1 MPGYM
6 MKDKKKKK
14 MYGYGGEIKK
24 KKMYAYG
31 GEIKKK
37 KNVAMYKN
45 GGLVPKFGNGGI
57 LTKAQKTLPKA
68 LQEEIK
74 KSKKNK
80 MG

>member
-1 MPGYM
+1 MPGYK
-6 MKDKKKKK
+6 MKDKKKMKMGTQ
-14 MYGYGGEIKK
+14 MYG
-24 KKMYAYG
+24 YG

>member
-14 MYGYGGEIKK
+14 MYG
-24 KKMYAYG
+24 YG

-68 LQEEIK
+68 
-74 KSKKNK
+74 
-80 MG
+80 

>member
-14 MYGYGGEIKK
+14 MYG
-24 KKMYAYG
+24 YG

-68 LQEEIK
+68 LQDEIK

-80 MG
+80 LG

>member
-24 KKMYAYG
+24 KK
-31 GEIKKK
+31 
-37 KNVAMYKN
+37 NVVMYKD
-45 GGLVPKFGNGGI
+45 GGTVPK
-57 LTKAQKTLPKA
+57 LTAAQQTLPKN
-68 LQEEIK
+68 LQAEIV

-80 MG
+80 TG

>member
-1 MPGYM
+1 
-6 MKDKKKKK
+6 
-14 MYGYGGEIKK
+14 MYG
-24 KKMYAYG
+24 YG

-45 GGLVPKFGNGGI
+45 GGLVPKFGNGGF
-57 LTKAQKTLPKA
+57 LTKAQKTLPKE
-68 LQEEIK
+68 LQDEIK

>member
-1 MPGYM
+1 MPGYK
-6 MKDKKKKK
+6 MKDKKKMKMGTQ
-14 MYGYGGEIKK
+14 MYG
-24 KKMYAYG
+24 YG

-57 LTKAQKTLPKA
+57 LSKAQKTLPKA
-68 LQEEIK
+68 LQDEIK

>member
-1 MPGYM
+1 MPGYK
-6 MKDKKKKK
+6 MKDKKKMKMGTQ
-14 MYGYGGEIKK
+14 MYG
-24 KKMYAYG
+24 YG

-57 LTKAQKTLPKA
+57 LTKDQKTLPKA
-68 LQEEIK
+68 LQAEIV

-80 MG
+80 TG